1 MDLDKASLFVSPYDV
16 RARDAP
22 LRRSPFLK
30 YIFYFY
36 QLANKLKG
44 CKLPPGVFCLNRYK
58 AKVGYLQPPAVMECL
73 LTSIIH
79 WLIPGWNFVILP

>member
-44 CKLPPGVFCLNRYK
+44 CKLPPGVCCLNRYGAK
-58 AKVGYLQPPAVMECL
+58 AGDLLPPAVVECFL
-73 LTSIIH
+73 MSIIH
-79 WLIPGWNFVILP
+79 